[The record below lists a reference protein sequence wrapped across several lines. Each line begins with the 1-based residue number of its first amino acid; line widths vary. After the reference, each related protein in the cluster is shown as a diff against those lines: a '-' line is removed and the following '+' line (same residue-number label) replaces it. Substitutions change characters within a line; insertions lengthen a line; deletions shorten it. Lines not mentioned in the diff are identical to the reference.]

1 MHGLAEPSP
10 DELRIPETIEP
21 RLQPPPETH
30 REVAQLLE
38 RCQVDLQKAVVG
50 IPAAHVASL
59 ARRRGCRSGVKSALN
74 WLARWRANS
83 QQCRRNCELAHP
95 TRFER
100 VTFAFGELK

>member
-1 MHGLAEPSP
+1 MQGLAEPSP

-50 IPAAHVASL
+50 IPAAHVASS
-59 ARRRGCRSGVKSALN
+59 ARRRGCRSGVKSALTG
-74 WLARWRANS
+74 WRAGV
-83 QQCRRNCELAHP
+83 P
-95 TRFER
+95 TGSNVVRIVNWR
-100 VTFAFGELK
+100 TRHDSNV